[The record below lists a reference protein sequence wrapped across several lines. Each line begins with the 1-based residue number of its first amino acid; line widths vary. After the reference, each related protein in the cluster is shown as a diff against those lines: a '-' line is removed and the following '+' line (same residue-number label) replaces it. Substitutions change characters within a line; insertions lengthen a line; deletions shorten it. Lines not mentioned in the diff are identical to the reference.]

1 MILNFKEMY
10 KSANEQIHA
19 PTDVLNRVL
28 SEAPKKPRRAFAAVK
43 ICVAAAAAITVTV
56 TSAYLYGIDTSDE
69 PMKIMQADTST
80 DAGTKKDI
88 NTEKGSETISTP
100 ETNEENAKNTERIYS
115 APAISPDKETE
126 KPSVSVSEKTEVK
139 TPEPPK
145 ADENA
150 VQPSEASDYA
160 VSETLPESAEQADVY
175 SFDAA
180 EKCADV
186 AGENKY
192 SAYAA
197 NSAHSEDYM
206 AGGGSGTR
214 KSTSFSA
221 VSYEEYCEKIGYD
234 VISKAMLPDG
244 VSLVKPAEVYIDGA
258 QNSNTFYTSFENSKG
273 CYITLSVNKSSG
285 KYCTVSETESGY
297 DISIKTENLSI
308 SAAAYGFTEEEANNL
323 AKSLS
328 E

>member
-56 TSAYLYGIDTSDE
+56 TSAYLYGIDTADE

-145 ADENA
+145 ANENA

-186 AGENKY
+186 TDENKY

-197 NSAHSEDYM
+197 NSAHSEDSM

-234 VISKAMLPDG
+234 VISKAKLPSG
-244 VSLVKPAEVYIDGA
+244 VSFITPEEIYIDGFH
-258 QNSNTFYTSFENSKG
+258 NSNTFYTTSDNSKE
-273 CYITLSVNKSSG
+273 CYVTLSVNHGYGKS
-285 KYCTVSETESGY
+285 CTVSETDGNYEISVQSGN
-297 DISIKTENLSI
+297 ISVFAT
-308 SAAAYGFTEEEANNL
+308 AAGFTEEEADTL